1 MREGSVR
8 QRADF
13 QEHGKRRRTGAVV
26 PLQRFIM
33 AAGARMREALWA
45 SQLIERKAAVARW
58 RTGQFGKA
66 GGHLMPLDKE
76 RRR

>member
-1 MREGSVR
+1 VR

-13 QEHGKRRRTGAVV
+13 QEHGKQEHGKRRRTGAAA

-45 SQLIERKAAVARW
+45 AQLIERKAAVARW

-66 GGHLMPLDKE
+66 GGPTVPLDKE